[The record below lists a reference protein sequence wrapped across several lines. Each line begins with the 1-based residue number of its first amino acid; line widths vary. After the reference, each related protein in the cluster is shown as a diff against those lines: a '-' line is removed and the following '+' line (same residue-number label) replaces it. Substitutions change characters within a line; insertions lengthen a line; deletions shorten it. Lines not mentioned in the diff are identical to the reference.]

1 MTADLSSRQSTAAPK
16 KEPRIVLVMVLM
28 IAFLAV
34 AKSFNSQ
41 FTVSKIPGPERG
53 DLVLSEDS
61 LPPELAGWKRT
72 QFQPAEVPSDLPDGQ
87 FWWVHAWGY
96 SDGQV
101 ACTLS
106 LDQAD
111 WTSWHDLTVCY
122 QAVGWKL
129 EDRRVLD
136 IPYPQGGTWH
146 VVTADFSEPSGRR
159 AFLVFSLFGDDGTPM
174 DSPWQGLY
182 PEPVDDSFAKR
193 MGDRFSK
200 RPAESSPVQKKVNH
214 TRVLQS
220 QVFLAYSG
228 TLTAERREQLI
239 QVHLEARP
247 RFQDAWNKHWA
258 KWQATAR

>member
-1 MTADLSSRQSTAAPK
+1 MAQTAVPRK

-34 AKSFNSQ
+34 ARSFNSR
-41 FTVSKIPGPERG
+41 FTLSKVPGPERG
-53 DLVLSEDS
+53 DLALTADA
-61 LPPELAGWKRT
+61 LPTELAGWKQI
-72 QFQPAEVPSDLPDGQ
+72 QFKPAEVPDDLPDGQ

-96 SDGQV
+96 TDGEV
-101 ACTLS
+101 ACTVS

-111 WTSWHDLTVCY
+111 WTAWHDLTVCY

-129 EDRRVLD
+129 EDRKVLD

-146 VVTADFSEPSGRR
+146 AVTADFSDSSGRR

-182 PEPVDDSFAKR
+182 PEPVDNSFSKR
-193 MGDRFSK
+193 LGDRFDKS
-200 RPAESSPVQKKVNH
+200 ENQSQPVQKKMNH

-228 TLTAERREQLI
+228 TLSNERREKLI
-239 QVHLEARP
+239 QLHLESRP
-247 RFQDAWNKHWA
+247 YFQDAWNQHWA
-258 KWQATAR
+258 KWQAAPRQ

>member
-87 FWWVHAWGY
+87 FWWVHAWGD

-101 ACTLS
+101 A
-106 LDQAD
+106 
-111 WTSWHDLTVCY
+111 
-122 QAVGWKL
+122 
-129 EDRRVLD
+129 
-136 IPYPQGGTWH
+136 
-146 VVTADFSEPSGRR
+146 
-159 AFLVFSLFGDDGTPM
+159 
-174 DSPWQGLY
+174 
-182 PEPVDDSFAKR
+182 
-193 MGDRFSK
+193 
-200 RPAESSPVQKKVNH
+200 
-214 TRVLQS
+214 
-220 QVFLAYSG
+220 
-228 TLTAERREQLI
+228 
-239 QVHLEARP
+239 
-247 RFQDAWNKHWA
+247 
-258 KWQATAR
+258 